1 MQRAGVKTQKRRRRE
16 NKTDYKKRINL
27 LKGEKPRIVFRK
39 TNRYIISQ
47 YVTSKEAQDKV
58 EFTIT
63 SKELLRH
70 GWPEK
75 ASGGLKSLTASY
87 LTGFLTGIKIKKEK
101 KNTSDVLKKETPIV
115 DLGMIRTL
123 HGTKVFAFIKGLIDA
138 GVAIPCKKDAF
149 PSEER
154 LNGEHM
160 KNKVNIK
167 EIKMK
172 LEKI

>member
-27 LKGEKPRIVFRK
+27 LKGEKARIVFRK

-47 YVTSKEAQDKV
+47 YVTSKDAQDKV

-75 ASGGLKSLTASY
+75 ASGSLKSLTASY

-101 KNTSDVLKKETPIV
+101 KETPIV
-115 DLGMIRTL
+115 DLGMTRTL

-138 GVAIPCKKDAF
+138 GVTIPCKKDAF